1 MSASFR
7 ICLSWLGG
15 IVAAVALICLVGLE
29 TSAASEA
36 PSASL
41 ARASIILAAQPDHV
55 YGPAESSSGGT
66 HHEGEGTNVSCCTS
80 AACSSAGVTSAAS
93 SLFVIPVTN
102 SYRAAPLD
110 RLIPFEQSPSERPPR
125 AA

>member
-15 IVAAVALICLVGLE
+15 IVAAVALICLLGLE
-29 TSAASEA
+29 TSPASAAQ
-36 PSASL
+36 SASL
-41 ARASIILAAQPDHV
+41 AIILAAQPDHAH
-55 YGPAESSSGGT
+55 GSEQSGSA
-66 HHEGEGTNVSCCTS
+66 HHESEGTNVSCCAS
-80 AACSSAGVTSAAS
+80 AACSSPGVTSTAA
-93 SLFVIPVTN
+93 SLFVIPVTM
-102 SYRAAPLD
+102 SYRAVPLD